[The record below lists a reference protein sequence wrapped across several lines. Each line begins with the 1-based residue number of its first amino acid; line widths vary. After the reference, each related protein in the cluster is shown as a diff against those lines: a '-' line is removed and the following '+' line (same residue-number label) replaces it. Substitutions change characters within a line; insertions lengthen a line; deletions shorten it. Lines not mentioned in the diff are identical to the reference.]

1 MEKDQLIPA
10 FGRQEGFYPK
20 YNHFKKLL
28 DCAEKD
34 SKLFSSDS
42 ASITLGIGKSHV
54 KALKFWG
61 LAFKI
66 IREDNK
72 GVFID
77 DLGRDILNDDP
88 YLEKLETIML
98 LQDTALALPC
108 RIPSWYFLFKEFK
121 QTEFTKQ
128 DLIEAIQKWQKEL
141 FPDVQVAGNAIEKD
155 VNCILGMYMDT
166 ESPFSELNLIQNN
179 GEYYRLRSEI

>member
-10 FGRQEGFYPK
+10 FGRQEGFYPR

-28 DCAEKD
+28 DCVEKD

-61 LAFKI
+61 LALKI
-66 IREDNK
+66 IREEAR

-77 DLGRDILNDDP
+77 ELGIKILADDA

-98 LQDTALALPC
+98 LQEAGLSLPC
-108 RIPSWYFLFKEFK
+108 RIPSWYFLFREFK

-128 DLIEAIQKWQKEL
+128 DLIEAIQKWQKEE
-141 FPDVQVAGNAIEKD
+141 FPDIQVAGNAIEKD
-155 VNCILGMYMDT
+155 VNCILGMYLDT

-179 GEYYRLRSEI
+179 GEYYRLRSGI